1 MALVGEVVC
10 ALGGHVGEVFGGT
23 DKDTFASWSFEYKP
37 QRPNACQLGLLPRS
51 PQDKA
56 NNNSNNWCALLA
68 EGERDVIND
77 LVRVGFHYREV
88 SRFICVESRPQPLN
102 HRHRHKEEETVSGS
116 GRAYRRA
123 FACGLSEVLEGYRED
138 VVQAERRLSDG
149 YGTLP
154 LAELQGRFCEHDLL
168 VSRLHSLVC
177 SVHDEDLGGGALLR
191 RAEELEV
198 CGVPC
203 VERAASV
210 LADSMREVM
219 YRQLG
224 AWLGYGRL
232 VGGEGEFFICRS
244 ARHSEEGGDDL
255 DEVSTA
261 EWHGGFEVDD
271 SRLPLG
277 VSREAAE
284 AVLFV
289 GKSQRILRRFRDR
302 GARSGSAPLAG
313 TGRGESPKSIG
324 SEALALLDPLRSRR
338 GFHKP
343 DFDSCVFEL
352 RAKAAERMWQ
362 LVVVHAELPR
372 HLQALKDYFL
382 MERGNFHQALLT
394 ELRPLMRS
402 TPNPKTA
409 ELEVGDALS
418 RAATLTGLEKDPLLG
433 RVTSRFGGASPGDQ
447 GLSLPSCDDWDALW
461 LDYRVQWPLGLVL
474 TPRILGRYRDA
485 FRFLWR
491 LRRTTG
497 ELDEVWTT
505 LRRISSRSHA
515 HSRLCDSPQ
524 VWHLRHQLYHLLCNY
539 QTYVQADVI
548 EAQQRKLSDKVGQ
561 AENFLDLEN
570 ALDAFT
576 SSLIS
581 QSFLDVTSITS
592 MLDGVI
598 KLCFKFANAVH
609 AQLDS
614 NSPLESLPLFSRL
627 QDDFQ
632 RRQGMLFAVL
642 KGSKL
647 SASARAPHLHQFL
660 QRLDYNGWCGR
671 VALEGQLRHG

>member
-1 MALVGEVVC
+1 M
-10 ALGGHVGEVFGGT
+10 
-23 DKDTFASWSFEYKP
+23 
-37 QRPNACQLGLLPRS
+37 
-51 PQDKA
+51 
-56 NNNSNNWCALLA
+56 LA

-88 SRFICVESRPQPLN
+88 SRFICVESRPQPPLN
-102 HRHRHKEEETVSGS
+102 HRQRHKEEETVSGS

-168 VSRLHSLVC
+168 VLQAPLSRVLRARRG
-177 SVHDEDLGGGALLR
+177 LGGGGPPEEGGGARGVRGALRGAGRLG
-191 RAEELEV
+191 A
-198 CGVPC
+198 
-203 VERAASV
+203 
-210 LADSMREVM
+210 ADSMREVM

-244 ARHSEEGGDDL
+244 ARHSQEGGDDL

-418 RAATLTGLEKDPLLG
+418 RAATLTGLEKDPLLA
-433 RVTSRFGGASPGDQ
+433 RVTARFGGASPGDQ

-548 EAQQRKLSDKVGQ
+548 EAQQRELSDKVGQ

-660 QRLDYNGWCGR
+660 QGWTTMDG
-671 VALEGQLRHG
+671 VAAWPWRASSGTGEEE